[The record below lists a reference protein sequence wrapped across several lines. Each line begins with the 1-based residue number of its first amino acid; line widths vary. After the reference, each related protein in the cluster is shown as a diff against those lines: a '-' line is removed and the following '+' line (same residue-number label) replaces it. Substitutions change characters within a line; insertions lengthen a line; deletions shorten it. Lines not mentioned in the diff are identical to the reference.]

1 MGQKRILVIQDISC
15 VGKCSMTIALPVL
28 SAFGH
33 GTSILPS
40 ALLSTHTGGFG
51 KPAVIYFGNQLES
64 FRKHWQEQRI
74 TFDAILTGYLGD
86 TAAVESAREIIE
98 RLLSPG
104 GISIVDPAMA
114 DNGRLYAGLD
124 ERYVRGMRAL
134 CRRAD
139 IVLPN
144 ATEAAMLSG
153 ITDKDDGIDRG
164 ILNRLH
170 YPCTVVTGVER
181 GAEQIGVILK
191 EGTQIWEYDHPKTER
206 SFHGTGDFFAACFA
220 GALLQGRGKQDA
232 IRISCELTRR
242 CIENTLS
249 VSDSRFGLRFEPIL
263 RDIFTLMGDGEW
275 GGEQTRS

>member
-33 GTSILPS
+33 ETSILPS

-51 KPAVIYFGNQLES
+51 KPVVIHFGDRLEF
-64 FRKHWQEQRI
+64 FRKHWQEQGI
-74 TFDAILTGYLGD
+74 AFDAILTGYLGD

-98 RLLSPG
+98 RLLSSG

-124 ERYVRGMRAL
+124 ESYVRAMSAL

-144 ATEAAMLSG
+144 ATEAAMLGGSAC
-153 ITDKDDGIDRG
+153 KDNEVNHKL
-164 ILNRLH
+164 LNSLH

-181 GAEQIGVILK
+181 SSEQIAVIMK
-191 EGTQIWEYDHPKTER
+191 EGTQIWEHVHPRMER

-263 RDIFTLMGDGEW
+263 RDIFALMGDGEH
-275 GGEQTRS
+275 RACDC

>member
-15 VGKCSMTIALPVL
+15 VGRCSMTIALPVL

-33 GTSILPS
+33 ETSILPS

-51 KPAVIYFGNQLES
+51 KPAVIHFGDRLES
-64 FRKHWQEQRI
+64 FRKHWQEQGI

-114 DNGRLYAGLD
+114 DNGRLYTGLD
-124 ERYVRGMRAL
+124 ESYVRAMGAL

-144 ATEAAMLSG
+144 ATEATMLG
-153 ITDKDDGIDRG
+153 GTACKDYEVDQGQ
-164 ILNRLH
+164 LNSLY

-181 GAEQIGVILK
+181 GAEQIAVILK
-191 EGTQIWEYDHPKTER
+191 EGTQIWEYVHPKMER

-220 GALLQGRGKQDA
+220 GALLQGKGKQDA

-263 RDIFTLMGDGEW
+263 RDICTLMGDGEW
-275 GGEQTRS
+275 GSEQTNS

>member
-1 MGQKRILVIQDISC
+1 MEQKRILVIQDISC

-33 GTSILPS
+33 ETSILPS

-51 KPAVIYFGNQLES
+51 KPAAIYFGDRLES
-64 FRKHWQEQRI
+64 FRKHWQEQGI

-98 RLLSPG
+98 RLLAPG

-124 ERYVRGMRAL
+124 ESYVGAMSAL

-144 ATEAAMLSG
+144 ATEAAMLG
-153 ITDKDDGIDRG
+153 GTACIDNG
-164 ILNRLH
+164 VDHGLLNSLH

-181 GAEQIGVILK
+181 GAEQIAVIWK
-191 EGTQIWEYDHPKTER
+191 EGSQIWEYVHPKMER

-220 GALLQGRGKQDA
+220 GALLRGRGKQDA

-249 VSDSRFGLRFEPIL
+249 VSDSRYGLRFEPIL
-263 RDIFTLMGDGEW
+263 RDIFALMEDGEY
-275 GGEQTRS
+275 GLEQTHS